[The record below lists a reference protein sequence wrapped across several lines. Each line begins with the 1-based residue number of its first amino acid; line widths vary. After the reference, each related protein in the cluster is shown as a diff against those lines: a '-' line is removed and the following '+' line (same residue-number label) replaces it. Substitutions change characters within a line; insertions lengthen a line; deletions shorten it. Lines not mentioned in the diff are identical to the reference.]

1 MTASMTARRN
11 GFTLLELLVAL
22 TVLGLIMVGIVEGIG
37 YGIKSWDSQARQL
50 DATAEL
56 DGIDRVLRELAHGIS
71 PLRNNGF
78 AGQHDRLSFTGRLP
92 LAMPASRRAADLTLI
107 VSGDHRLLLRWT
119 PHRHAVSL
127 VAPRVAEV
135 ELLRTVQGV
144 EFGYWPAPYQGGGW
158 RTALAD
164 TVPSLIRLHI
174 VFMPGDPRHWPDL
187 IAAPMITAPFNEL

>member
-1 MTASMTARRN
+1 MTLRRN
-11 GFTLLELLVAL
+11 GFSLLELLVAL

-56 DGIDRVLRELAHGIS
+56 DGVDRTLRELAHSVS

-78 AGQHDRLSFTGRLP
+78 NGQRDRLSFVGRLP
-92 LAMPASRRAADLTLI
+92 LAMPAPRRAADMTLI
-107 VSGDHRLLLRWT
+107 VSGDHRLLLRWA
-119 PHRHAVSL
+119 PHRHAANL

-135 ELLRTVQGV
+135 ELLRNVRSV
-144 EFGYWPAPYQGGGW
+144 EFSYWPAPRVGGGW
-158 RTALAD
+158 QASLTS

-174 VFMPGDPRHWPDL
+174 NFMPGDPRHWPDL
-187 IAAPMITAPFNEL
+187 IAAPMIGAPFNEL